1 MAARGAWSQKALDRR
16 KWEQCQEQPTVTE
29 TPRHQGASVSAR
41 SQASG
46 RAGRA
51 QSALLRRGRGTR
63 RWPLVNG
70 ETRRG
75 ERQVLLGS
83 IRPFPWRKCSHRVTG
98 GTTTGFQSSSELTNG
113 LSCHEQIKSPA
124 HVHGTRSVSKRAVLG
139 ARKAGIRACD
149 LGLHRPIFRKKRRGK
164 GTLLHGLHLRGS
176 RSREF
181 MSVQVH

>member
-1 MAARGAWSQKALDRR
+1 MGAVPRAAHSHGDSPAPGSICERVLAGVW
-16 KWEQCQEQPTVTE
+16 
-29 TPRHQGASVSAR
+29 
-41 SQASG
+41 
-46 RAGRA
+46 AGRA
-51 QSALLRRGRGTR
+51 RAVRTPASGARNEAVAPGKRRGRGTR

-149 LGLHRPIFRKKRRGK
+149 LGLHRPIFRKKRRGR

-176 RSREF
+176 RGREF